1 MTRVLHSLSLLLL
14 LLGFTAVSV
23 FAQNADVAKA
33 YNEGLSLLK
42 EKNYEQAQR
51 AFETA
56 VRVATQAGDQETA
69 TKARRYVNALYYNVG
84 VNRMKVGNDTGA
96 MQSFE
101 AGISAEPGDYKNF
114 KAKATLLKKQ
124 GKAEEAMKAFMKT
137 AEVARAAGEI
147 GEANKAMLQAEGFA
161 AEAMEAQKNDAVIMY
176 GNMFLEAGES
186 ANIHFY
192 LSHAYNLQAQYQP
205 ALDHALKALEL
216 EKNPTDKP
224 KIAYE
229 AALAY
234 EGLAQ
239 FAKAIEYFEM
249 AAIGPYKASAEYKIA
264 QLRGG
269 D

>member
-1 MTRVLHSLSLLLL
+1 MTRVFRPVFLSLFAF
-14 LLGFTAVSV
+14 GFAAASAL
-23 FAQNADVAKA
+23 AQSPEVAKA
-33 YNEGLSLLK
+33 YNEGLTHLK
-42 EKNYEQAQR
+42 EKKYEQAQQSFQNAQR
-51 AFETA
+51 L
-56 VRVATQAGDQETA
+56 ATQANDQETA
-69 TKARRYVNALYYNVG
+69 GKAKRYVNALYYNIG
-84 VNRMKVGNDTGA
+84 VTKMKVGDDAGA
-96 MQSFE
+96 MKAFE
-101 AGISAEPGDYKNF
+101 AGIQAEPGDYKNY
-114 KAKATLLKKQ
+114 KARATLLKK
-124 GKAEEAMKAFMKT
+124 GDNAEVAMRAFLKT

-161 AEAMEAQKNDAVIMY
+161 AEAMEAQKNDDVIMY
-176 GNMFLEAGES
+176 GNMFLEASES

-216 EKNPTDKP
+216 EKNQSDKA

-239 FAKAIEYFEM
+239 FSKAVEYFQM
-249 AAIGPYKASAEYKIA
+249 SAVGPYKASAEYKIA